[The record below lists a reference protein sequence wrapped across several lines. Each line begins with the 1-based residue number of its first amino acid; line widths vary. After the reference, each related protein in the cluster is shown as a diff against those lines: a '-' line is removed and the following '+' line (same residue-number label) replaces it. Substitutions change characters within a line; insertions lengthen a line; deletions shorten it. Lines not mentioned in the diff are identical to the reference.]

1 MGGFIRRTC
10 KLIIYDSGKKT
21 NKFVTISCVTVL
33 IANFLSFLN
42 VFIKYDYVIFIIVRD
57 VQKLTVNVLTAL
69 HTKTSNST
77 YLRCNCD
84 VLS

>member
-33 IANFLSFLN
+33 IAKFLS
-42 VFIKYDYVIFIIVRD
+42 IKDDYVIFIIVRD
-57 VQKLTVNVLTAL
+57 VQKLTEYRVNSFEGPT
-69 HTKTSNST
+69 
-77 YLRCNCD
+77 R
-84 VLS
+84 